1 MSMSAEQVAFV
12 ALAGFLAGAINAI
25 VGSGSLITFPT
36 LLAIGLPPV
45 TANVTNTVG
54 IVFGSVSAV
63 LGYRRELRRQ
73 LTRALWL
80 SIPAVLGAGL
90 GAMLLLALPQRVFG
104 FVVPALVALAVLLVV
119 FQPYLSRRM
128 APEGTPPPWAR
139 HAVAIGIFL
148 TAIYG
153 GYFGAAQG
161 VILMGLLTVMLR
173 DDIQELNAVKNVVA
187 GVANLV
193 AALIFLAV
201 AHIAWQAAG
210 VIAVSS
216 ILGGQAG
223 SLVGRRLNPL
233 LMRLVIAAAGLAAL
247 VKLLLP

>member
-1 MSMSAEQVAFV
+1 MSVEQVALL

-25 VGSGSLITFPT
+25 VGSGSLITFPA

-63 LGYRRELRRQ
+63 VGYRRELRPQ
-73 LTRALWL
+73 LRRALWL
-80 SIPAVLGAGL
+80 SIPTVFGAALGAT
-90 GAMLLLALPQRVFG
+90 LLLRLPQRVFG
-104 FVVPALVALAVLLVV
+104 FVVPVLVAFAVLMVI
-119 FQPYLSRRM
+119 FQPRLSRRL
-128 APEGTPPPWAR
+128 ADDGTPPPWGR
-139 HAVAIGIFL
+139 YAVPVGIFL

-161 VILMGLLTVMLR
+161 VILMGLLTVLLSEP
-173 DDIQELNAVKNVVA
+173 IQELNAVKNVVA

-193 AALIFLAV
+193 AALIFVAV
-201 AHIAWQAAG
+201 AHVAWEAAG
-210 VIAVSS
+210 VIAISS
-216 ILGGQAG
+216 VLGGQAG
-223 SLVGRRLNPL
+223 SAVGRRLNPL
-233 LMRLVIAAAGLAAL
+233 LLRMVIVAAGLAAL

>member
-1 MSMSAEQVAFV
+1 MSVKQVALV

-54 IVFGSVSAV
+54 IVFGSASAV
-63 LGYRRELRRQ
+63 VGYRRELRPQ
-73 LTRALWL
+73 LRRALWL
-80 SIPAVLGAGL
+80 SIPTVFGAALGAT
-90 GAMLLLALPQRVFG
+90 LLLLLPQRVFG
-104 FVVPALVALAVLLVV
+104 FVVPVLVALAVLMVI
-119 FQPYLSRRM
+119 FQPRLSTRLAR
-128 APEGTPPPWAR
+128 EGTPPRWGRYVLP
-139 HAVAIGIFL
+139 IGIFL

-161 VILMGLLTVMLR
+161 VILMGLLTVLLS
-173 DDIQELNAVKNVVA
+173 DPIQELNAVKNVVA
-187 GVANLV
+187 AVANLV
-193 AALIFLAV
+193 AALIFVAV
-201 AHIAWQAAG
+201 AHVAWQAAG

-216 ILGGQAG
+216 VVGGQAG
-223 SLVGRRLNPL
+223 SAVGRRLNPL
-233 LMRLVIAAAGLAAL
+233 FLRMVIVAAGLAAL